1 MNRGLMLTRGEPSI
15 QELVD
20 SACGICSGLNTDVQ
34 RNLYCLFKPLA
45 KAYQAISKEQIESN
59 AAKKEFYGL
68 RDFYRLAIL
77 FSLSQMIKVFIFVT
91 FAIQLDQNVVL
102 YLQISQPDAKQS

>member
-20 SACGICSGLNTDVQ
+20 SACGICSGLDTDVQ
-34 RNLYCLFKPLA
+34 SDLNCLFEPLA

-59 AAKKEFYGL
+59 ATKKEFYGL
-68 RDFYRLAIL
+68 RDFYRLAMFL
-77 FSLSQMIKVFIFVT
+77 FCFSKMIKVFIFVT

-102 YLQISQPDAKQS
+102 YLQIS